1 MLASDFQQYQFH
13 SDTENGPAISGGY
26 PMRISGGKKPTDND
40 WIIPLG
46 LVWGAAATDSTDDH
60 VVSDGMVSGG
70 GFGDKSSIGGC
81 GWSSNMF
88 PMSEFDKLLASVMD
102 SKTSKRNSQRTKKNY
117 RQMTYEPPASALRHF
132 GVGGFQPPIH
142 HSV

>member
-1 MLASDFQQYQFH
+1 MLASDFEKYQFH
-13 SDTENGPAISGGY
+13 SDTEKGQVVSGGY
-26 PMRISGGKKPTDND
+26 PIMVGGKKPTDDD

-46 LVWGAAATDSTDDH
+46 LVWGAAASSSSATGSTDDH
-60 VVSDGMVSGG
+60 VVSDGIVGG
-70 GFGDKSSIGGC
+70 GIKSSIGG
-81 GWSSNMF
+81 WSSNMI
-88 PMSEFDKLLASVMD
+88 PMSDFDKLLASVMD
-102 SKTSKRNSQRTKKNY
+102 SKTSKRNSQRTKKSY